1 MKKAMMFIVS
11 AIVSITMS
19 IIATIGN
26 TFGTTITAEAAT
38 LADLNRSEV
47 FLKQINSVSCT
58 RCSAAMLIR
67 RVAMMR
73 GDSDWMNITEEA
85 ISNSCWADVGLLWD
99 FTYDGIRIVHGWLP
113 EDYNT
118 KVNTLISM
126 LDNCPEG
133 VIGYWNNHHAVL
145 LLDYSDGV
153 FYCADP
159 ANSTPSGRI
168 PVDQSLISVNDMNAY
183 WYCTSP
189 LVSLSA
195 SESNITI
202 TNPRYP
208 EGELPL
214 KQPFSIAGIIHSNY
228 VLNSVKAG
236 IAYADGT
243 PTPEFVYMNPNDYS
257 FDLYDQVDWS
267 LRFDALPTG
276 NYKYIVSAC
285 DVNDFS
291 QLLIESNFTV
301 VDDSPSSI
309 FISDANSPETLK
321 LGETYSITGG
331 IYSHHA
337 LKRVYG
343 GVYTATGEPTAQYL
357 DVTTSGNSYDLAAE
371 FDSALHFNDL
381 SAGEYT
387 YKIYAT
393 DIKDYSQLLIERSF
407 TVAKPEPVY
416 HGEYAK
422 AIDTSEFQGNIDW
435 NMVAESGIEYV
446 IIRAGSTYYEDASVL
461 MTDEKFQYNYKHAK
475 AAGLKI
481 GAYVYTSA
489 VSSKEMTANI
499 NSLLSIIQGCKLDLP
514 VFLDVEQSNRQIA
527 IGNKALTSLLLTG
540 CNQIRNA
547 GFNPGVYANEDW
559 FSHYVDASVLRKN
572 EIVIWKAA
580 WVNDDPLNYDHSGSC
595 SIFQYSETGSIPGI
609 AGHVDLD
616 LVYNPSVFAAKPNIE
631 EVAQYQLGDVNCDE
645 RVDVSD
651 AVLLSRFVA
660 EDASANITASGKK
673 AADADQSGHID
684 LDDVVFILQIIAK
697 II

>member
-1 MKKAMMFIVS
+1 MKKAIMFIMS
-11 AIVSITMS
+11 AIVSITVS
-19 IIATIGN
+19 IIAIIGN

-58 RCSAAMLIR
+58 RCAAAMLIR

-85 ISNSCWADVGLLWD
+85 ISNSCWTDVGLLWD

-113 EDYNT
+113 EDYNA

-214 KQPFSIAGIIHSNY
+214 EQPFSIAGIIHSNY

-267 LRFDALPTG
+267 LRFDAMPTG
-276 NYKYIVSAC
+276 SYRYIVSAT
-285 DVNDFS
+285 DERGYDK
-291 QLLIESNFTV
+291 LLIESHFSI

-309 FISDANSPETLK
+309 FISDANAPETLK

-343 GVYTATGEPTAQYL
+343 GVYTTTGEPTAQYL

-381 SAGEYT
+381 DAGTYT
-387 YKIYAT
+387 YKISAT
-393 DIKDYSQLLIERSF
+393 DIKGISEVLIERRF
-407 TVAKPEPVY
+407 TVSKPEPIY
-416 HGEYAK
+416 HGEFARC
-422 AIDTSEFQGNIDW
+422 IDVSEFQGDIDW
-435 NMVAESGIEYV
+435 HMVAESGIEYV
-446 IIRAGSTYYEDASVL
+446 IIRAGSTYYEDASVF
-461 MTDEKFQYNYKHAK
+461 MTDEKFKDNYEHAK
-475 AAGLKI
+475 AAGLKT
-481 GAYVYTSA
+481 GVYAYTSA
-489 VSSKEMTANI
+489 VSSKEMNANI

-514 VFLDVEQSNRQIA
+514 VFLDVEQSNRQSA

-631 EVAQYQLGDVNCDE
+631 EVAQYQLGDVNCDGM
-645 RVDVSD
+645 VDVSD
-651 AVLLSRFVA
+651 AVLLARFCS
-660 EDASANITASGKK
+660 EDITVNIKASGK
-673 AADADQSGHID
+673 AVADVNEDGKID
-684 LDDVVFILQIIAK
+684 LDDTIYILQIIAK
-697 II
+697 MI

>member
-1 MKKAMMFIVS
+1 MKKAIMFIVS
-11 AIVSITMS
+11 AIVSITVS
-19 IIATIGN
+19 IIAIIGN

-73 GDSDWMNITEEA
+73 GDSDWMNITEDA

-126 LDNCPEG
+126 LDNCKEG
-133 VIGYWNNHHAVL
+133 VIGYMNNHHAVL

-214 KQPFSIAGIIHSNY
+214 EQPFSIAGIIHSNY

-236 IAYADGT
+236 IAYANGT

-285 DVNDFS
+285 DVNGFS
-291 QLLIESNFTV
+291 KLLIESNFTV

-309 FISDANSPETLK
+309 FISNANAPETLK

-387 YKIYAT
+387 YKISAT
-393 DIKDYSQLLIERSF
+393 DIKGYSEVLIERSF
-407 TVAKPEPVY
+407 TVTKPEPVY

-435 NMVAESGIEYV
+435 NMVAESGIEYA
-446 IIRAGSTYYEDASVL
+446 ILRIGTTDFDNASSFMV
-461 MTDEKFQYNYKHAK
+461 DKNFARNYAEATKEGIK
-475 AAGLKI
+475 L
-481 GAYVYTSA
+481 GAYAYTSA
-489 VSSKEMTANI
+489 ATTKEMTQNVNALI
-499 NSLLSIIQGCKLDLP
+499 SALKGCDLALP
-514 VFLDVEQSNRQIA
+514 VFLDIEQAERQTT
-527 IGNKALTSLLLTG
+527 IGKAALTNLLIYASDL
-540 CNQIRNA
+540 IRSA
-547 GFNPGVYANEDW
+547 GYTPGIYANSDW
-559 FSHYVDASVLRKN
+559 YTKYIDKN
-572 EIVIWKAA
+572 ELRNENIIIWEAK
-580 WVNDDPLNYDHSGSC
+580 WIDDDPLNQDYSDNCTIWQYTDH
-595 SIFQYSETGSIPGI
+595 GI
-609 AGHVDLD
+609 VLGIDGFVDLG
-616 LVYNPSVFAAKPNIE
+616 LIYTPSVFEPKITE
-631 EVAQYQLGDVNCDE
+631 EDVQYELGDVNCDE